1 MENWQLC
8 SSTVDT
14 KAGAEGKELNEKYN
28 SSIITLEMYAAIL
41 KAHLKYKIKVIIIWA
56 DHMQK
61 VTDVILL
68 QLNKL
73 FLKLGMAK

>member
-1 MENWQLC
+1 MI
-8 SSTVDT
+8 
-14 KAGAEGKELNEKYN
+14 A
-28 SSIITLEMYAAIL
+28 LEIYAAIS
-41 KAHLKYKIKVIIIWA
+41 KAHLKYRIKVIIIWTE
-56 DHMQK
+56 HMQK